1 MAKFVKITNNLSIN
15 IDCIYSIYREESQE
29 ILLNIDEI
37 NDWEKRFE
45 LYKEEFSKYPAPALE
60 ISPGILY
67 QPGVSKFG
75 ELQNEL
81 YYQKL
86 KENITKEIGESPE
99 PIYGYNY
106 YLLLNNGT
114 KVNID
119 KVIYDKLMEEVRD

>member
-1 MAKFVKITNNLSIN
+1 MP
-15 IDCIYSIYREESQE
+15 
-29 ILLNIDEI
+29 LNIEEI
-37 NDWEKRFE
+37 NAWQEQLE
-45 LYKEEFSKYPAPALE
+45 LYKEELQKYPAPALE

-67 QPGVSKFG
+67 QPGVSKYG

-86 KENITKEIGESPE
+86 KENIIKEIGESPD

-114 KVNID
+114 KVNVD
-119 KVIYDKLMEEVRD
+119 EVIYNKLMEEVKD

>member
-1 MAKFVKITNNLSIN
+1 MASFIKITDNLSIN
-15 IDCIYSIYREESQE
+15 IECIYSVYREENMDMP
-29 ILLNIDEI
+29 LNIEEI
-37 NDWEKRFE
+37 NAWQEQLE
-45 LYKEEFSKYPAPALE
+45 LYKEELQKYPAPALE

-67 QPGVSKFG
+67 QPGVSKYG

-86 KENITKEIGESPE
+86 KENIIKEIGESPE
-99 PIYGYNY
+99 PVYGYNY

-119 KVIYDKLMEEVRD
+119 EVIYNKLMEEVKD